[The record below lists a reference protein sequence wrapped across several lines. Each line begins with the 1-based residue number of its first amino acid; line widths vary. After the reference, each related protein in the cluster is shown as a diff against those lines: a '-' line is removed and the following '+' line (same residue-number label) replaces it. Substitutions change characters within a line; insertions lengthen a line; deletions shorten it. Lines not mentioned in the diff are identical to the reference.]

1 MIKGLIFDLDGVIVD
16 TARFH
21 FKAWRELAAEWGYE
35 LSYKDNEQLKG
46 VSRMDSIRKI
56 AQWAE
61 KDFEEEDL
69 IKMANAKN
77 ELYLNLCE
85 SLGIQDVLPGV
96 LRILHDGVNRGMKL
110 AVGSASKNA
119 MIVLKKLGI
128 IDLFEVVV
136 DGNMVTHSKPHP
148 EVFLKAAASMG
159 LKPNECIVFEDA
171 QAGIEAAKAGG
182 IFAVGVGLDMLRG
195 CDFHLNNFKKI
206 NVEAL
211 IEKAKS

>member
-1 MIKGLIFDLDGVIVD
+1 MDGVIVD

-148 EVFLKAAASMG
+148 EVFLK
-159 LKPNECIVFEDA
+159 L
-171 QAGIEAAKAGG
+171 
-182 IFAVGVGLDMLRG
+182 LR
-195 CDFHLNNFKKI
+195 
-206 NVEAL
+206 
-211 IEKAKS
+211 